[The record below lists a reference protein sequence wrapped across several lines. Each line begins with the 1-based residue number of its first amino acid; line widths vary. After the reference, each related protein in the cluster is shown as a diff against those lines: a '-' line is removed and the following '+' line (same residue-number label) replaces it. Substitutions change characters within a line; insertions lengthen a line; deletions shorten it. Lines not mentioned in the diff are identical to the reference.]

1 MTTIVLYGGEGAFA
15 EGGEYEWDGPEVGST
30 HRLILFMAQ
39 EDALSHEELALG
51 ELKRYR
57 FHDARIVAGKPIAVE
72 ALNMPSVQAFRR
84 HCEGAIEEGSSVVW
98 YP

>member
-15 EGGEYEWDGPEVGST
+15 EGGAYEWEGPEAGST
-30 HRLILFMAQ
+30 RRFILFLAQ
-39 EDALSHEELALG
+39 DDAVSHEELALG
-51 ELKRYR
+51 ELKRYG

-72 ALNMPSVQAFRR
+72 ALNTPSMQAFRR
-84 HCEGAIEEGSSVVW
+84 HYEGAIEEGSSIVW